1 MFTGIIT
8 DVGQVI
14 DSVRD
19 GEALKVSVRSS
30 LVADCEIGASVALN
44 GVCLTVVSLD
54 GETATFD
61 LSIETQ
67 ERTTLGD
74 LAPGQ
79 KVNVERPMRAGEEF
93 GGHIVQGHVDGV
105 GVIESIAPEAD
116 GRRMRIA
123 LPEELSRYVV
133 EKGSVCVDGVS
144 LTAMSVNGR
153 AFEVALVP
161 HTLAV
166 TTLGE
171 GGPGTKVNI
180 EVDVLAK
187 YVEKLTSAGL
197 RSAAREAS

>member
-8 DVGQVI
+8 DVGQVV

-19 GEALKVSVRSS
+19 GEALKLSVRSP

-44 GVCLTVVSLD
+44 GVCLTVVALD
-54 GETATFD
+54 GDTATFD
-61 LSIETQ
+61 LSAETQ

-74 LAPGQ
+74 LATGY
-79 KVNVERPMRAGEEF
+79 KVNVERPMRAGQEF

-105 GVIESIAPEAD
+105 GVIESIVPEAD

-144 LTAMSVNGR
+144 LTATSVNGR
-153 AFEVALVP
+153 AFEIALVP
-161 HTLAV
+161 HTLAA

-187 YVEKLTSAGL
+187 YVEKLTSAGP

>member
-8 DVGQVI
+8 DVGQI
-14 DSVRD
+14 ADSKNENGSVQ
-19 GEALKVSVRSS
+19 LSVRSE
-30 LVADCEIGASVALN
+30 LVAECEIGASVAIN
-44 GVCLTVVSLD
+44 GVCLTVIAID
-54 GETATFD
+54 GDIATFD
-61 LSIETQ
+61 VSTETQ
-67 ERTTLGD
+67 ARTTLGG
-74 LAPGQ
+74 LLPGG

-93 GGHIVQGHVDGV
+93 GGHIVQGHVDGI
-105 GVIESIAPEAD
+105 GVIDAISPEAD
-116 GRRMRIA
+116 GRRMRIT
-123 LPEELSRYVV
+123 LPEDLARYVV

-144 LTAMSVNGR
+144 LTAISVNGR

-187 YVEKLTSAGL
+187 YVEKLTTGP